1 MTEALDR
8 EEWRSIPDV
17 PNYEASSLG
26 RLRRATTGKRAK
38 AGKIVGTCMPGWYCM
53 ATLYGSKRITVA
65 IHPLIAAAFIGP
77 RPPGLHINHIDGN
90 KHNNAVTN
98 LEYVT
103 PADNNRHAFRTG
115 LNKNLPAAKL
125 SVSDVIEIRRLKGQ
139 FSYVKLAAMFSV
151 SETTIADTINGLR
164 WKKVGLQGDPQ

>member
-65 IHPLIAAAFIGP
+65 
-77 RPPGLHINHIDGN
+77 IDGN